1 MLSIK
6 RESPASEI
14 LVFPKFTFHARWLA
28 GLSRQT
34 AATRLDQLALFIWTE
49 DVCHANTGLH
59 YMLFFLKWITFLPF
73 HPLPAQQTPTQSPRL
88 MDSLLKSSLFNLPP
102 PELRSTLL
110 ILSQPFAHPSI
121 ILHFTLLNLCLS
133 FPMDCML
140 HRNMW
145 YFLNCKILQMYTVY
159 PYTQHWALT
168 VCCICYW
175 SLRNKTW
182 DMTEAL
188 YYSPPPK
195 R

>member
-1 MLSIK
+1 MFSIK

-121 ILHFTLLNLCLS
+121 ILHFTLLNLCL
-133 FPMDCML
+133 FQ
-140 HRNMW
+140 W
-145 YFLNCKILQMYTVY
+145 
-159 PYTQHWALT
+159 T
-168 VCCICYW
+168 VCSIGICGIFLIVKYCKCIQYIHIP
-175 SLRNKTW
+175 N
-182 DMTEAL
+182 TEL
-188 YYSPPPK
+188 
-195 R
+195 